1 MQFARPSSSRITRSE
16 RDRMILRHR
25 RQEQMNIGDPERAVS
40 VIGGALLV
48 FAGLKRG
55 TFAGLIGALVGA
67 ELVRRGITGR
77 SFLYERLGV
86 DTTDRYEDPATRF
99 FRRGI
104 HVEEAVTIQRPRE
117 EVYQFWRN
125 FENLPRFMNHLKS
138 VEIID
143 DKTSRWVAKAPA
155 GYGVE
160 WNAEIINEEPGSLIA
175 WRSLL
180 GADVDNR
187 GAVRFRDA
195 PQGRGTE
202 VKVTIEYIPPA
213 GRLGAAVAGLFG
225 EDPRRQIRDDLRRLR
240 QILETGE
247 VPTTRGQPTGRA
259 TYGRMTQGWTEPTQA
274 SGAGSSGSVGGPA
287 AAPPAQAGAAPTDET
302 GVNLRATT
310 VNPEQTPRG
319 GAESPRPPEFPQ

>member
-1 MQFARPSSSRITRSE
+1 MQFARHSRPVGLSRSE
-16 RDRMILRHR
+16 RDTMILRHER
-25 RQEQMNIGDPERAVS
+25 RERMNIGDPERAVS

-55 TFAGLIGALVGA
+55 TFTGLIGALVGA
-67 ELVRRGITGR
+67 ELVRRGITGH

-86 DTTDRYEDPATRF
+86 DTADRYEDPATRF

-125 FENLPRFMNHLKS
+125 FENLPRFMDHLKS
-138 VEIID
+138 VEVLD
-143 DKTSRWVAKAPA
+143 DRTSRWVAKAPA

-160 WNAEIINEEPGSLIA
+160 WTAEIINEEPGSLIA

-202 VKVTIEYIPPA
+202 VKVTLEYIPPA
-213 GRLGAAVAGLFG
+213 GRLGAAIAGLFG

-247 VPTTRGQPTGRA
+247 VPTTRGQPSGQA
-259 TYGRMTQGWTEPTQA
+259 TYGRVTKGWTEPARTSA
-274 SGAGSSGSVGGPA
+274 AGAYGSIGEA
-287 AAPPAQAGAAPTDET
+287 AAPPPAGAGPTDET
-302 GVNLRATT
+302 GVNLRAST
-310 VNPEQTPRG
+310 VTPEQSSPG
-319 GAESPRPPEFPQ
+319 GAEPRRPSESPQ